1 MSGITFGSVGDI
13 IAVTQICISLAQA
26 LSDSRG
32 SASAYQALVKELR
45 TFDKALLQVVALW
58 QNYEDSPELQE
69 LGAITRI
76 LLKNGE
82 RYCLL
87 FG

>member
-45 TFDKALLQVVALW
+45 TFDKALLQVGSNGHPRIDQLLTGSGCSVMA
-58 QNYEDSPELQE
+58 ELRRQS
-69 LGAITRI
+69 
-76 LLKNGE
+76 
-82 RYCLL
+82 
-87 FG
+87 